1 MKTAKNLAKTYLF
14 VLLTLPVSADAQSR
28 DKSQTPLRASVGE
41 VSDNRTT
48 GAFNSECKIEL
59 KFTGDPAADAG
70 SVRRVRVTEAT
81 DELGRDLIIKNEDEL
96 SSASFNSGHSS
107 GALKTDVKLRN
118 PSRNATTIKII
129 KGEVELFNPTEANG
143 GLLTIKNVLQHPA
156 EPIRNPGLA
165 KLGIQVMY
173 LTKETYEAK
182 KKEIDQK
189 AAGDPAGQKL
199 AEAFGGLFKGMFGGM
214 MSDSKNS
221 IQLYI
226 QDPQKRVMDLK
237 FIDGQGK
244 PLKSRERWSSGDFNT
259 TGLDA
264 PPPQDTQLVIQL
276 ATPESVKSY
285 PFVVENIPLP

>member
-1 MKTAKNLAKTYLF
+1 MLF
-14 VLLTLPVSADAQSR
+14 RS
-28 DKSQTPLRASVGE
+28 
-41 VSDNRTT
+41 
-48 GAFNSECKIEL
+48 
-59 KFTGDPAADAG
+59 
-70 SVRRVRVTEAT
+70 
-81 DELGRDLIIKNEDEL
+81 
-96 SSASFNSGHSS
+96 
-107 GALKTDVKLRN
+107 
-118 PSRNATTIKII
+118 ATTIKII

-156 EPIRNPGLA
+156 EPIRNPALA
-165 KLGIQVMY
+165 KLGIQVIY
-173 LTKETYEAK
+173 LTKEAYQAK
-182 KKEIDQK
+182 KKELDQK

-244 PLKSRERWSSGDFNT
+244 ALKSRERWSSGDFNT

-264 PPPQDTQLVIQL
+264 PPPPDTQLVIQL

>member
-1 MKTAKNLAKTYLF
+1 MNADKHLIRTCLF
-14 VLLTLPVSADAQSR
+14 VLLALQGVASAQPR
-28 DKSQTPLRASVGE
+28 DKSVTPVRTTVGE
-41 VSDNRTT
+41 VTDNRTT

-70 SVRRVRVTEAT
+70 SVRRVRLTEAI
-81 DELGRDLIIKNEDEL
+81 DELGRDLTIKKDDE
-96 SSASFNSGHSS
+96 SSSGSFNAGHSGS
-107 GALKTDVKLRN
+107 VLKTDVKLRN

-143 GLLTIKNVLQHPA
+143 SLLTIKDVLQHPA
-156 EPIRNPGLA
+156 EAIRNPVLA
-165 KLGIQVMY
+165 KNGVQVMY
-173 LTKETYEAK
+173 LTKEAYDAK

-189 AAGDPAGQKL
+189 AATDPASQKL

-226 QDPQKRVMDLK
+226 QDPQKRLMDLK

-244 PLKSRERWSSGDFNT
+244 PLKSRQRWSSGDFNS
-259 TGLDA
+259 TGLEA
-264 PPPQDTQLVIQL
+264 PPPLDTQLVIQL

-285 PFVVENIPLP
+285 PFMVENIPLP